1 MRSMDVIVVHE
12 NGGNSFE
19 MSLVQD
25 EQLIETLGTNSAHE
39 SLCHTIRLRGAKRG
53 ANDLDARAS
62 KHLVKTVGELLV
74 PVANQEAELLGAF
87 SQHPSQLPGLLCDP
101 WRGRIRRA
109 AREMDAA
116 AAQFDE
122 EEDVQALEPDGLD
135 GEEVDREHAV
145 PMRSHERPPGGSSS
159 CADRSETRLPKPRA
173 HGRCR
178 EGYPRPFSS
187 PTMRR

>member
-74 PVANQEAELLGAF
+74 P
-87 SQHPSQLPGLLCDP
+87 
-101 WRGRIRRA
+101 
-109 AREMDAA
+109 ARESGSGTPRG
-116 AAQFDE
+116 
-122 EEDVQALEPDGLD
+122 VQP
-135 GEEVDREHAV
+135 
-145 PMRSHERPPGGSSS
+145 
-159 CADRSETRLPKPRA
+159 TPKSVAGPVV
-173 HGRCR
+173 
-178 EGYPRPFSS
+178 
-187 PTMRR
+187 